1 MKIYTSY
8 FGNIRKLY
16 VNNITPICIARG
28 IPKFY
33 RGETI
38 QTVAPYSW
46 MLSGKVSREEY
57 IEAYFNQVLRNVDI
71 DQFINQLEK
80 VSKGNDVALCCYE
93 KPEDFCHRHLL
104 AKWLE
109 EKHGIEVKEFG
120 VAGEPWDSKNPK
132 TVQGSLFD

>member
-33 RGETI
+33 RGEI
-38 QTVAPYSW
+38 NQTVAPYSW
-46 MLSGKVSREEY
+46 MLSDKVSRDEY

-71 DQFINQLEK
+71 GQFVGQLEK
-80 VSKGNDVALCCYE
+80 ASKGKDIALCCYE
-93 KPEDFCHRHLL
+93 KPKDFCHRHLL

-109 EKHGIEVKEFG
+109 EKLGIEVKEFG
-120 VAGEPWDSKNPK
+120 VIGEPWDSKNPK
-132 TVQGSLFD
+132 VVQGSLFD